1 MRTARTLTGGGDC
14 KRQKKKMTQT
24 PQSYGQK
31 YILYELSTIF
41 DPLNKSKIWKKIW
54 IKKKFELRKMWIKK
68 IWIKKIWIKKNLN

>member
-1 MRTARTLTGGGDC
+1 MHSGRMRTARTLTGGGGGDC

-41 DPLNKSKIWKKIW
+41 YPLNKSKI
-54 IKKKFELRKMWIKK
+54 
-68 IWIKKIWIKKNLN
+68 